1 MFLSPS
7 DDHFRDVGQSH
18 KKSQFWKLHLILL
31 LSSYLAPSWTQWIFA
46 MKRLNGML
54 QLLAHSKSCID
65 ESILNGILF
74 DMYLNMLQFCRQ
86 SLRADEDIHEE
97 EGGLNVFEF
106 NEETKSETESVTD
119 GSGTYQENV
128 QD

>member
-1 MFLSPS
+1 
-7 DDHFRDVGQSH
+7 
-18 KKSQFWKLHLILL
+18 
-31 LSSYLAPSWTQWIFA
+31 

-106 NEETKSETESVTD
+106 NEETESETESVTD
-119 GSGTYQENV
+119 GSSTDQENV
-128 QD
+128 QDESIVFCRKAHGHLTSNIAESLNSWILEA